1 MDFEAAT
8 TTQGEIILKQS
19 SFLYASLAFIAA
31 TSFTTPL
38 YAQDAEKI
46 LTDVVKQQQ
55 QQLPIMLDP
64 ATRID
69 NITYA
74 DRTVRYKLTLAGY
87 EGRPGEQAY
96 YQSYLAQQ
104 INKTLCGQT
113 AYLMML
119 ALGNRII
126 YEYASSNAQPI
137 AEITLESDSCHS

>member
-31 TSFTTPL
+31 TVFTTPL

-46 LTDVVKQQQ
+46 LTEVVKQQQ

-74 DRTVRYKLTLAGY
+74 DRTVHYKITLAGY

-96 YQSYLAQQ
+96 YQSYLTQQ

-113 AYLMML
+113 AYLLML
-119 ALGNRII
+119 ALGNTIT
-126 YEYASSNAQPI
+126 YQYSSSDSNNI
-137 AEITLESDSCHS
+137 AEVTLAPNECAE